1 MSALPNL
8 ITFPEDKQL
17 VGLSNWA
24 VFRDHVKSV
33 ARSAGLN
40 GYLDGTITAPIS
52 VATVPNVVPVVTP
65 VNSRN
70 PTPEEW
76 ELRDACLAGI
86 VFQNI
91 KDPRSI
97 GVTQDM
103 TSNVM
108 WNALTGEYE
117 NSSAAAQTLATERI
131 QQCKY
136 TAGTAFE
143 DYFKSLE
150 ALRKSANDVGCN
162 ITDDNLRSRFLTS
175 LPQDYLWIL
184 QNHGARPFPDLK
196 RHLIE
201 YDMMVESVNHTADLA
216 ASAAVTSVAA
226 APVTAAAALYDF
238 SNTEPEGMGKSL
250 HHHSLPDVLASRL
263 EPEAT
268 ALVNMSENGW
278 SITLV
283 YPRSKSLCAAA
294 AVALMHNKLGKF
306 PCFLMHNQGTIAH
319 SLKATSEPALI
330 LLSLHC
336 YLALYYIIISAPFM
350 PTIND
355 PVTTSTPPA
364 SSDQPSTSSISQT
377 ASKRKKNKGGKRGN
391 KGKFRGPQLE
401 FLQARI
407 GSYHAVSGKSLR
419 SKWIASTTHEYFNLF
434 PWHTQSEPAKYAVL
448 SQPDASLTDNQRQEL
463 EDERARHLSVVV
475 QEGQKEIKNW
485 VHRQT
490 QHTSLLNGGR
500 AFRQV
505 NVHLS
510 NAARLKVPRQKPDFK
525 YFMSHPQYQPAFQD
539 HYRAVTSE
547 NPPNKATR
555 IKTQCK
561 IAEDLFNRQSDE
573 FKQQI
578 AIENSAAYAARVAA
592 FKKLLSGEGFS
603 MDVSTLTEEDIKII
617 SSGTAQGLKFHEW
630 NKEIFSKQV
639 MDVFM
644 TFLHATGDPEQAS
657 ANSNSSAL
665 LNHPSLISLSDPL
678 NSTEL
683 STRTKRIGKRKAQE
697 DKEEEEEAQESG
709 EEDEEEEYDGGED
722 DDDNENAGAQD
733 DDEDGDDEGNDGD
746 DADEGRDVD
755 GDDQGQSTLAKH
767 LASRLSSERQKLIH
781 PDALNYLETLP
792 PQKLRPALQKLCQ
805 RQSLYNLERES
816 NLLRKEW
823 IFLQI
828 TGGRTAT
835 DMIFGGT
842 STPPP
847 PPPPPLPQALPHA
860 SAFSQTNSEQ
870 NEPPTYSDS
879 PPSPSVLSI
888 PEDELIGTVSLPE
901 QNSPNPATS
910 APTIISVPEVDPSVA
925 SSSAREERVDI
936 SDCPKWLS
944 DAYTTLTS
952 EGTPNHPLWRQALR
966 DLVTLER
973 YHEFEDRVIS
983 KGSTFSSAGRP
994 KAFSWWFRNRKPIGR
1009 LPPTEMFGKTD
1020 EFATQ
1025 WWQWYSIINPEWR
1038 ERDGSG
1044 RIVVNGSGEG
1054 EWDEFDLPGQN
1065 GMLSL
1070 LVSLRWWYHLLPTPS
1085 DDWILA
1091 LRDVSWLISELV
1103 RANRP
1108 HHNRKRPRPYT
1119 NDESCEDHSEDSDSE
1134 SSFPDQLVDW
1144 DSYIETMNREHV
1156 TTCAPQ
1162 FYDSILPPTKRSHSN
1177 YQYYWDQPGC
1187 YKNWADVVG
1196 RVTTGYSGNMH
1207 KGYDTYEQALDGWRQ
1222 HCRGFHKHPP
1232 GFVDGT
1238 TFVAPEVPKTPPPTI
1253 PPPSKIN
1260 ITTFPSPVKPTPV
1273 KPQANRNRTAQSSPS
1288 SPTPSHPRPVRNFAT
1303 AGVGSSVPTMRRGHV
1318 WAIHSQDF
1326 NSVVAS
1332 SAQAD
1337 RILQS
1342 AVERGEEVEIREVLD
1357 VADAEKWFAELALD
1371 EYSL

>member
-1 MSALPNL
+1 
-8 ITFPEDKQL
+8 
-17 VGLSNWA
+17 
-24 VFRDHVKSV
+24 
-33 ARSAGLN
+33 
-40 GYLDGTITAPIS
+40 
-52 VATVPNVVPVVTP
+52 
-65 VNSRN
+65 
-70 PTPEEW
+70 
-76 ELRDACLAGI
+76 
-86 VFQNI
+86 
-91 KDPRSI
+91 
-97 GVTQDM
+97 
-103 TSNVM
+103 
-108 WNALTGEYE
+108 
-117 NSSAAAQTLATERI
+117 
-131 QQCKY
+131 
-136 TAGTAFE
+136 
-143 DYFKSLE
+143 
-150 ALRKSANDVGCN
+150 
-162 ITDDNLRSRFLTS
+162 
-175 LPQDYLWIL
+175 
-184 QNHGARPFPDLK
+184 
-196 RHLIE
+196 
-201 YDMMVESVNHTADLA
+201 
-216 ASAAVTSVAA
+216 
-226 APVTAAAALYDF
+226 
-238 SNTEPEGMGKSL
+238 
-250 HHHSLPDVLASRL
+250 
-263 EPEAT
+263 
-268 ALVNMSENGW
+268 
-278 SITLV
+278 
-283 YPRSKSLCAAA
+283 
-294 AVALMHNKLGKF
+294 
-306 PCFLMHNQGTIAH
+306 
-319 SLKATSEPALI
+319 
-330 LLSLHC
+330 
-336 YLALYYIIISAPFM
+336 
-350 PTIND
+350 
-355 PVTTSTPPA
+355 
-364 SSDQPSTSSISQT
+364 
-377 ASKRKKNKGGKRGN
+377 
-391 KGKFRGPQLE
+391 
-401 FLQARI
+401 
-407 GSYHAVSGKSLR
+407 
-419 SKWIASTTHEYFNLF
+419 
-434 PWHTQSEPAKYAVL
+434 
-448 SQPDASLTDNQRQEL
+448 
-463 EDERARHLSVVV
+463 
-475 QEGQKEIKNW
+475 
-485 VHRQT
+485 
-490 QHTSLLNGGR
+490 
-500 AFRQV
+500 
-505 NVHLS
+505 
-510 NAARLKVPRQKPDFK
+510 
-525 YFMSHPQYQPAFQD
+525 
-539 HYRAVTSE
+539 
-547 NPPNKATR
+547 
-555 IKTQCK
+555 
-561 IAEDLFNRQSDE
+561 
-573 FKQQI
+573 
-578 AIENSAAYAARVAA
+578 
-592 FKKLLSGEGFS
+592 
-603 MDVSTLTEEDIKII
+603 
-617 SSGTAQGLKFHEW
+617 
-630 NKEIFSKQV
+630 
-639 MDVFM
+639 
-644 TFLHATGDPEQAS
+644 
-657 ANSNSSAL
+657 
-665 LNHPSLISLSDPL
+665 
-678 NSTEL
+678 
-683 STRTKRIGKRKAQE
+683 
-697 DKEEEEEAQESG
+697 
-709 EEDEEEEYDGGED
+709 
-722 DDDNENAGAQD
+722 
-733 DDEDGDDEGNDGD
+733 
-746 DADEGRDVD
+746 
-755 GDDQGQSTLAKH
+755 
-767 LASRLSSERQKLIH
+767 
-781 PDALNYLETLP
+781 
-792 PQKLRPALQKLCQ
+792 
-805 RQSLYNLERES
+805 
-816 NLLRKEW
+816 
-823 IFLQI
+823 
-828 TGGRTAT
+828 
-835 DMIFGGT
+835 MIFGGT

-847 PPPPPLPQALPHA
+847 PLPLPQALPHA

-925 SSSAREERVDI
+925 SSSACEERVDI

-1103 RANRP
+1103 WANRP

-1119 NDESCEDHSEDSDSE
+1119 NDESCKDLLEWAVCQANSEDSDSE

-1156 TTCAPQ
+1156 ATCAPQ

-1177 YQYYWDQPGC
+1177 YQYYCVFVGDQPGC

-1196 RVTTGYSGNMH
+1196 RVTGYSGNMH

-1318 WAIHSQDF
+1318 RAIHSQDF